1 MKVARDIMTREVYAV
16 TETTTLETLTKLL
29 RDHAISGVPV
39 MNRQGW
45 PVGVVSIYD
54 LVHQGGR
61 ESDPELPAS
70 QYWSSG
76 TSLPRGFH
84 ELPSTGTHLTVK
96 DIMTPAVFAVEE
108 DTPLAIIC
116 EYFLRGQIHRVL
128 VTREGEL
135 TGIIT
140 SSDLIGELSRLLGPK
155 REAVGVRL
163 LSL

>member
-16 TETTTLETLTKLL
+16 TESTSLETLTKLL

-54 LVHQGGR
+54 LVYQGGR
-61 ESDPELPAS
+61 ESDPELPSS

-76 TSLPRGFH
+76 AHLPRGFH
-84 ELPSTGTHLTVK
+84 ELDGSGKNMTVK

-108 DTPLAIIC
+108 DTPLSVIC

-128 VTREGEL
+128 VTSQGEL

-140 SSDLIGELSRLLGPK
+140 SSDLIGELNAMLSTR
-155 REAVGVRL
+155 REASVRL
-163 LSL
+163 LNL

>member
-16 TETTTLETLTKLL
+16 TETTSIETLTKLL

-39 MNRQGW
+39 LNRQGF
-45 PVGVVSIYD
+45 PVGVVSIHD
-54 LVHQGGR
+54 LVHQGGL

-84 ELPSTGTHLTVK
+84 ELPSTGTHLAVK
-96 DIMTPAVFAVEE
+96 DIMTPAIFAVEE
-108 DTPLAIIC
+108 DTPISAVC
-116 EYFLRGQIHRVL
+116 EHFLRGQIHRVL
-128 VTREGEL
+128 VTNEGEL

-140 SSDLIGELSRLLGPK
+140 STDLIAEFSQMLMTR
-155 REAVGVRL
+155 REGSVRL

>member
-1 MKVARDIMTREVYAV
+1 MKVAQDIMTREVYAV
-16 TETTTLETLTKLL
+16 TETTSIETLTRLL

-39 MNRQGW
+39 LDRQGW

-61 ESDPELPAS
+61 ETDPELPAS

-76 TSLPRGFH
+76 TQLPRGFH

-108 DTPLAIIC
+108 DTPLAVIC

-128 VTREGEL
+128 VTNRGEL

-140 SSDLIGELSRLLGPK
+140 STDLIAEFSKMLGGRK
-155 REAVGVRL
+155 EVSVRL

>member
-1 MKVARDIMTREVYAV
+1 MKVARDIMTQEVYAV
-16 TETTTLETLTKLL
+16 TETTSLETLTRLL
-29 RDHAISGVPV
+29 RDRAISGVPV
-39 MNRQGW
+39 LNRQGW

-61 ESDPELPAS
+61 ESDPELPSS

-76 TSLPRGFH
+76 ISLPHGFH
-84 ELPSTGTHLTVK
+84 ELPSTGSHLTVK

-108 DTPLAIIC
+108 EAPLAVIC

-140 SSDLIGELSRLLGPK
+140 SSDLISEFSQMLESR
-155 REAVGVRL
+155 RSTSVRL

>member
-1 MKVARDIMTREVYAV
+1 MTREVYAV
-16 TETTTLETLTKLL
+16 TETTSIQTLTKLL

-54 LVHQGGR
+54 LVHQGGH
-61 ESDPELPAS
+61 ESDPELPTS
-70 QYWSSG
+70 QYWNSG
-76 TSLPRGFH
+76 THLPRGFH
-84 ELPSTGTHLTVK
+84 ELASTGTHMTVK

-108 DTPLAIIC
+108 DTPLSVVC

-128 VTREGEL
+128 VTNQGEL

-140 SSDLIGELSRLLGPK
+140 SSDLIAEFSQLLGGR
-155 REAVGVRL
+155 REVSVRL

>member
-16 TETTTLETLTKLL
+16 SEATSLETLTKLL

-39 MNRQGW
+39 LNRHGG

-54 LVHQGGR
+54 LVYQGGL

-70 QYWSSG
+70 QYWNSG
-76 TSLPRGFH
+76 PQLPRGFH
-84 ELPSTGTHLTVK
+84 ELSASGKHLTVK

-108 DTPLAIIC
+108 DTPLSVIC
-116 EYFLRGQIHRVL
+116 DYFLRGQIHRVL
-128 VTREGEL
+128 VTSQGEL

-140 SSDLIGELSRLLGPK
+140 SSDLIAEFHESLTPR
-155 REAVGVRL
+155 REVSVRL

>member
-1 MKVARDIMTREVYAV
+1 MKVAREIMTREVYAV
-16 TETTTLETLTKLL
+16 TETTSIETLTKLL

-61 ESDPELPAS
+61 ETDPELPPS
-70 QYWSSG
+70 QYWNSG
-76 TSLPRGFH
+76 THLPRGFH
-84 ELPSTGTHLTVK
+84 ELAASGTHLSVK

-108 DTPLAIIC
+108 DTPLSVIC

-128 VTREGEL
+128 VTSQGEL

-140 SSDLIGELSRLLGPK
+140 SSDLIKEFSHMLESR
-155 REAVGVRL
+155 REASVRL
-163 LSL
+163 LNL